1 MQHFVF
7 LSLLTTRQSVQNR
20 HKHEVTAYQ
29 INNSFRKF
37 FLFSSLNRY
46 TRKESDTYKVVSW
59 QEFHLHLQ
67 PPYKICNRRW
77 HAQGGEDLQGLEPF
91 SVPFSAKCYIIRIM
105 LPFLMVFQSISGKNR
120 AKTRHSSKM
129 LTKYALLWSQ
139 WYWRHISW
147 LLWWW
152 LPTARYKSHRFNFWS
167 LRHETDIVFL
177 YHLRLRRCNLA

>member
-59 QEFHLHLQ
+59 QEFHLHLHRLT
-67 PPYKICNRRW
+67 KFATVVDTRR
-77 HAQGGEDLQGLEPF
+77 E
-91 SVPFSAKCYIIRIM
+91 
-105 LPFLMVFQSISGKNR
+105 
-120 AKTRHSSKM
+120 AKT
-129 LTKYALLWSQ
+129 
-139 WYWRHISW
+139 
-147 LLWWW
+147 
-152 LPTARYKSHRFNFWS
+152 YK
-167 LRHETDIVFL
+167 V
-177 YHLRLRRCNLA
+177 